1 MANAMGPSIDHLVR
15 FHAQGHDVQHEALIT
30 LIDGYT
36 SEADIPRIIAL
47 RYGTAAIVVDSV
59 QPHTSPRFS

>member
-1 MANAMGPSIDHLVR
+1 MANAMGPSTDHLVR

-36 SEADIPRIIAL
+36 TEQDIPRIIAL
-47 RYGTAAIVVDSV
+47 RYGTSEIVVDSV
-59 QPHTSPRFS
+59 QPFTAPRYA